1 MGSQY
6 PLTHQRP
13 GPHSVPSIGGPEVK
27 QTIYGKNVNKLLE
40 NIINTMMNL
49 SWFCIHL
56 DFFGDY
62 TINECRDHL
71 TKKKMKPIFF
81 FWKILMC
88 ILIDFNFLT

>member
-40 NIINTMMNL
+40 NIRNTMMNL

-71 TKKKMKPIFF
+71 TKKNETNFF
-81 FWKILMC
+81 LGKY
-88 ILIDFNFLT
+88 